1 MPEQQEEKATPKNTV
16 TIEQAGPCKKKVI
29 VEIPRETI
37 KKATDD
43 QYATFS
49 REALVPGFRK
59 GHAPR
64 RLLEKRFGKDIDEQI
79 KLKMLADACDA
90 AIKESKL
97 DILREPDI
105 NHEKVELP
113 AEGPLKFDFEVEVRP
128 EFELPAL
135 EGIAVNKV
143 KAEVTDAH
151 VEREIEMLC
160 KWSGAWTPKEKGSVE
175 PEDQVVADVML
186 NIEGVGEQKLDN
198 AEILVRHQGL
208 VGDIPV
214 EELEEILVGAKTGD
228 VKTAE
233 VTVPKTFFKEDLRGK
248 KVDMKITVKEVK
260 YLKPAEMNQELI
272 TKLGVASE
280 EELRKNIKERLHVRL
295 ETQAK
300 TDMADQV
307 YKYLLD
313 NTTFDLPVEV
323 VADQT
328 VAILR
333 RQYMNLMMQGLQR
346 EVIDQHVEQLKNS
359 SEEQARTQLKV
370 YFIMDKISDKLG
382 IQTTEEEINGHIAQ
396 LAIQKKIRPER
407 LKDEMTR
414 DGSLDQ
420 FKLQVREQKCVAK
433 ILETAKIT
441 DVDAPVVSKAEAKHH
456 EHKHP
461 ASPKASAASEHPKRH
476 KVTEKPALGE
486 GKSGSP
492 AAKPKKKPS
501 GTPAKDVRVQAGKA
515 PAAAKKHAE
524 KPKAEEKTDKK
535 HKTPIRKKKT

>member
-1 MPEQQEEKATPKNTV
+1 MPEKTEEKEISKNTV

-37 KKATDD
+37 KKATDE
-43 QYATFS
+43 QYVTFS

-79 KLKMLADACDA
+79 KLKMLADASDS
-90 AIKESKL
+90 AIKDSKL
-97 DILREPDI
+97 DILGEPNIDP
-105 NHEKVELP
+105 EKIELP

-143 KAEVTDAH
+143 KAEVTEAH
-151 VEREIEMLC
+151 VEKEIEMLC
-160 KWSGAWTPKEKGSVE
+160 KWSGAWTPKEKGKVE
-175 PEDQVVADVML
+175 AEDQVIADVML

-198 AEILVRHQGL
+198 SEILVRHQGL

-214 EELEEILVGAKTGD
+214 EELEEILVGAKAGD
-228 VKTAE
+228 EKTAE
-233 VTVPKTFFKEDLRGK
+233 VNIPKTFFKEDLRGK

-260 YLKPAEMNQELI
+260 FLKPAVMNQELV
-272 TKLGVASE
+272 TKLGMGSE

-295 ETQAK
+295 ETQSK

-313 NTTFDLPVEV
+313 NTTFELPMEV

-359 SEEQARTQLKV
+359 SEEQAKTQLKV

-420 FKLQVREQKCVAK
+420 FKLQVREQKCVTK

-441 DVDAPVVSKAEAKHH
+441 DVDAPVEAKH

-461 ASPKASAASEHPKRH
+461 ASHKGSASREGHLTVVAGEHPKRH
-476 KVTEKPALGE
+476 KTVEKHAEKTEPKE
-486 GKSGSP
+486 EKSGSP
-492 AAKPKKKPS
+492 AAKPKKLHP
-501 GTPAKDVRVQAGKA
+501 GTGKA
-515 PAAAKKHAE
+515 PAAKKHAE
-524 KPKAEEKTDKK
+524 KPKAEEKEEKK